1 MVRVKGKGIGSFA
14 NPLHLSASGCCQSV
28 SVGSGVA
35 KVEVSEAFV
44 CKRIMQILVYG
55 DLSEVKEG
63 HIVGIHVHIYSD
75 MIW

>member
-1 MVRVKGKGIGSFA
+1 MQGKGYGSFP

-44 CKRIMQILVYG
+44 CKRIMRILVYG
-55 DLSEVKEG
+55 DSSEVKEG
-63 HIVGIHVHIYSD
+63 HIVGIHVHIFSH